1 MEQSSD
7 PMPAKAAWIDRLI
20 AELIDGIAWALA
32 LLPVAAL
39 GAVAFGVVGTALVG
53 VVLFL
58 VGLAASI
65 GAVVWVA
72 SRYQD
77 GQSVGKRVMGT
88 QVVRAADGV
97 PLNLASNLFV
107 RAILVKG
114 LVVGAAGSITF
125 QVFWLV
131 NYLWPLWDAN
141 LQAVHDKMVG
151 TYVVKLR

>member
-1 MEQSSD
+1 MEQSSN

-20 AELIDGIAWALA
+20 AEFIDGIAWALA

-39 GAVAFGVVGTALVG
+39 GAVGFGVDGALVG
-53 VVLFL
+53 VALFL
-58 VGLAASI
+58 VGLAAST

-77 GQSVGKRVMGT
+77 VQSVGKRVMGT
-88 QVVRAADGV
+88 QVVRVADEV
-97 PLNLASNLFV
+97 PLNLAYNLFV

-114 LVVGAAGSITF
+114 LVVGTAGSITF

>member
-1 MEQSSD
+1 
-7 PMPAKAAWIDRLI
+7 MPAKAAWIDRLI

-39 GAVAFGVVGTALVG
+39 GAVGGTVGGAVG

-65 GAVVWVA
+65 GSGVWVA

-77 GQSVGKRVMGT
+77 GRSVGKRVMGT
-88 QVVRAADGV
+88 QVVRAADGY

-114 LVVGAAGSITF
+114 LVVGIAGSITF
-125 QVFWLV
+125 QIFWLV

-141 LQAVHDKMVG
+141 AQAVHHKMVS